1 VALEAYLPRVGELL
15 TSETSISKKSV
26 DGLIRFS
33 AAMGIVSGPTPFER
47 IVAADFRK
55 PAS

>member
-1 VALEAYLPRVGELL
+1 VLEAYLPRVGELL
-15 TSETSISKKSV
+15 TSEASISEKSV